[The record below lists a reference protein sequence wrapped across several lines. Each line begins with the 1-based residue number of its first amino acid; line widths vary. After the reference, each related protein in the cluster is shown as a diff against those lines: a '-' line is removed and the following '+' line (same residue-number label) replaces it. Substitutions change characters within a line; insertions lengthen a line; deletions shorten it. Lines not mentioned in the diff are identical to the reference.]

1 LDNVNMDAGIGET
14 LRQAR
19 LAAGIDLEEAERTI
33 RIRIR
38 YLHALESEEWAVLP
52 GDAYARGFLRTY
64 ADFLGL
70 DGNALVDEYDR
81 HAVSAQPDH
90 HPAELPLES
99 PVGPAG
105 PRDGRVWSSLGMVA
119 LAAAAGLAA
128 LFVVLALTGGSD
140 DDGKEDKPS
149 GAAQRTT
156 KTTTTPEKATLN
168 LSPTGTVWVCLVNR
182 EGRPVVNG
190 ETLTNGDSRGPFKD
204 TELKLTLGN
213 GAMDIELNGEP
224 VPVPAAANPVG
235 FVFTPEGSRPLAAA
249 DRPTCS

>member
-1 LDNVNMDAGIGET
+1 MDAGIGET

-19 LAAGIDLEEAERTI
+19 IAAGIDLEEAERTI

-38 YLHALESEEWAVLP
+38 YLHAMETEDWGVLP

-70 DGNALVDEYDR
+70 DGTALADQYDR
-81 HAVSAQPDH
+81 HAASAEPGQP
-90 HPAELPLES
+90 PAELALES
-99 PVGPAG
+99 PGGPG
-105 PRDGRVWSSLGMVA
+105 NRRIWSSLGVIALVA
-119 LAAAAGLAA
+119 GAGLAV
-128 LFVVLALTGGSD
+128 LFVVLALTGGSGD
-140 DDGKEDKPS
+140 DSERPKRPA
-149 GAAQRTT
+149 AAQRTT

-168 LSPTGTVWVCLVNR
+168 LTPTGTVWVCLVNR

-190 ETLTNGDSRGPFKD
+190 ETLTTGDSRGPFKD

-249 DRPTCS
+249 DRPTCA

>member
-1 LDNVNMDAGIGET
+1 LDNVDMDAGIGEA

-38 YLHALESEEWAVLP
+38 YLHALETEDWGVLP

-70 DGNALVDEYDR
+70 DGTALVDQYDR
-81 HAVSAQPDH
+81 HAAPAEPEH
-90 HPAELPLES
+90 RPAELALGS
-99 PVGPAG
+99 PGGPGG
-105 PRDGRVWSSLGMVA
+105 PRNWPSLGLIGLV
-119 LAAAAGLAA
+119 AAAGLAA

-140 DDGKEDKPS
+140 EDGKETKPS

-190 ETLTNGDSRGPFKD
+190 ETLTAGDSRGPFKD

-213 GAMDIELNGEP
+213 GAMDIELNGDP

-249 DRPTCS
+249 DRPTCA

>member
-1 LDNVNMDAGIGET
+1 MDAGIGEA

-38 YLHALESEEWAVLP
+38 YLHAMETEDWGVLP

-70 DGNALVDEYDR
+70 DGTALVDQYDR
-81 HAVSAQPDH
+81 HAATAEPDQA
-90 HPAELPLES
+90 PAELALES
-99 PVGPAG
+99 PGGPG
-105 PRDGRVWSSLGMVA
+105 GRRIWSSLGMIA
-119 LAAAAGLAA
+119 LLAGAGLAA
-128 LFVVLALTGGSD
+128 LFVVLALTGGSEGGD
-140 DDGKEDKPS
+140 DDQKH
-149 GAAQRTT
+149 GAAPQRTRE
-156 KTTTTPEKATLN
+156 TTTTPEKATLN
-168 LSPTGTVWVCLVNR
+168 LSATGTVWVCLVNR

-190 ETLTNGDSRGPFKD
+190 ETLAAGESRGPFKD

-213 GAMDIELNGEP
+213 GAMDIDLNGEP
-224 VPVPAAANPVG
+224 VSIPAAANPVG

-249 DRPTCS
+249 DRPTCA